1 MPKIPLYESTS
12 RIGTAKGVTLNPNV
26 AVRYAEAVGADDSAL
41 TLSLFNLV
49 EETLGAGK
57 EFIEKRE
64 KEKQIGDAHNVD
76 LFNLQLD
83 ETYQK
88 IAEDY
93 LKTNTRLDDNFFKT
107 YLPQESN
114 KYFNQFVKDKDIT
127 LTQEIQQSYD
137 ISSTNQYKILI
148 AATETKEANER
159 KASGIKLATNRASRG
174 LTEEALDVLE
184 RVKPSFKN
192 PVEYE
197 NQRQAI
203 IQLGNSAIEKQQD
216 KQKELEK
223 KDDFVKARTSIFE
236 NPSNAKEQLTSQFF
250 NQGTFFP
257 MLEPSD
263 LKMLIT
269 EAENRLKEN
278 VTDVLNNTYLSEDW
292 DTSSATEKIA
302 NLQTL
307 YDNNQIDKDTFVK
320 VRKDIQDDPL
330 LTVDELKIIGQARE
344 DLASGKS
351 YGEVYT
357 EYFTQLKS
365 EESKKQ
371 LASIVKQDTD
381 PKTVLKRR
389 DYLLTQ
395 KLYREKISKL
405 VTDKE
410 LLYDNNKIGQAL
422 KEITIRF
429 DPSLTSEEREK
440 TLSENLTTYTISEE
454 ILSELDKDDVDE
466 MILDFNM
473 AAGVEFDN
481 RFETWM
487 INNRDATVTEIRQE
501 AELILDEIKEEFAQ
515 SNIEEIAEVYNY
527 INSEKQRALND
538 NQESS
543 IDAMNID
550 STEENLPEDI
560 TQDEYNKAK
569 DYFNNK
575 NITATN
581 EEIIQA
587 IRNFKNK

>member
-1 MPKIPLYESTS
+1 MPKIPLYESSS

-26 AVRYAEAVGADDSAL
+26 AVRYAEAVSADDSAL
-41 TLSLFNLV
+41 TLGLFNLV

-64 KEKQIGDAHNVD
+64 KEKQIGDAHKVD
-76 LFNLQLD
+76 LYNLQLD
-83 ETYQK
+83 KTYQK
-88 IAEDY
+88 ITEEY

-114 KYFNQFVKDKDIT
+114 KYFTQFLKDKDIT
-127 LTQEIQQSYD
+127 LTPEIQQSYD
-137 ISSTNQYKILI
+137 ISSTNQYKTLI
-148 AATETKEANER
+148 AATETREANER
-159 KASGIKLATNRASRG
+159 KASGIKLATNRANKG
-174 LTEEALDVLE
+174 QTEEALEVLE
-184 RVKPSFKN
+184 QVKDSFN
-192 PVEYE
+192 PVEFE
-197 NQRQAI
+197 NQRQSI
-203 IQLGNSAIEKQQD
+203 MKLSNSAIEKQQD

-236 NPSNAKEQLTSQFF
+236 NPSNATKQLTSQLY
-250 NQGTFFP
+250 NQETFYP

-269 EAENRLKEN
+269 ESENRLKEN

-302 NLQTL
+302 NLQIL
-307 YDNNQIDKDTFVK
+307 YDNNQIDKNTFVK
-320 VRKDIQDDPL
+320 VKKDIQDDPL

-357 EYFTQLKS
+357 EYFPQLKS

-381 PKTVLKRR
+381 PDRALERR
-389 DYLLTQ
+389 DYKLTQ

-410 LLYDNNKIGQAL
+410 LLYDNTKIGQAI

-429 DPSLTSEEREK
+429 NPFLSPEEREK
-440 TLSENLTTYTISEE
+440 TLSENLATYTISEE
-454 ILSELDKDDVDE
+454 ILSGLNKDDVDQ

-481 RFETWM
+481 RFEIWM
-487 INNRDATVTEIRQE
+487 INNRDATVTEIREQ

-515 SNIEEIAEVYNY
+515 GNIEEIAEVYNY
-527 INSEKQRALND
+527 INSEKQRALNE
-538 NQESS
+538 NQEST

-550 STEENLPEDI
+550 STEENLPENI

-569 DYFNNK
+569 DYFNSK

>member
-1 MPKIPLYESTS
+1 MPKIPLYESSS

-26 AVRYAEAVGADDSAL
+26 AVRYAEAVSADDSAL
-41 TLSLFNLV
+41 TLGLFNLV

-64 KEKQIGDAHNVD
+64 KEKQIGDAHKVD
-76 LFNLQLD
+76 LYNLQLD
-83 ETYQK
+83 DTYQK
-88 IAEDY
+88 ITEEY

-114 KYFNQFVKDKDIT
+114 NYFTQFIKDKDIT
-127 LTQEIQQSYD
+127 LTPEIQQSYD
-137 ISSTNQYKILI
+137 ISSTNQYKTLI
-148 AATETKEANER
+148 AATETREANER
-159 KASGIKLATNRASRG
+159 KASGIKLATNRANKG
-174 LTEEALDVLE
+174 QTEEALEVLE
-184 RVKPSFKN
+184 QVKDSFN
-192 PVEYE
+192 PVEFE
-197 NQRQAI
+197 NQRQSI
-203 IQLGNSAIEKQQD
+203 MKLSNSAIEKQQD

-223 KDDFVKARTSIFE
+223 KDDFAKARTSIFE
-236 NPSNAKEQLTSQFF
+236 NPENATKQLTSQLY
-250 NQGTFFP
+250 NQETFYP

-269 EAENRLKEN
+269 ESKNRRKEN
-278 VTDVLNNTYLSEDW
+278 VTDVLNNTYLSENW

-320 VRKDIQDDPL
+320 VKTDIQDDPL
-330 LTVDELKIIGQARE
+330 LTVDELKLIGQARE

-351 YGEVYT
+351 YDEVYT
-357 EYFTQLKS
+357 EYFPQLKS

-381 PKTVLKRR
+381 PDSALERR

-410 LLYDNNKIGQAL
+410 LLYDNTKIGQAL

-429 DPSLTSEEREK
+429 NPFLSPEEREK
-440 TLSENLTTYTISEE
+440 TLSENLATYTISEE
-454 ILSELDKDDVDE
+454 ILSGLKKDDVDQ

-481 RFETWM
+481 RFEIWM
-487 INNRDATVTEIRQE
+487 INNRDATVTEIREQ

-515 SNIEEIAEVYNY
+515 GNIEEIAEVYNY
-527 INSEKQRALND
+527 INSEKQRALNE
-538 NQESS
+538 NQEST

-569 DYFNNK
+569 DYFKSK